1 MKHEQ
6 LRHLRNLRLLLSQDK
21 TPIALFMAAGCP
33 QSVKD
38 GSGKPILPDMAGLIK
53 KINEKH
59 EADAPDALFPRLNS
73 ELASAGVN
81 SSNLEDILSF
91 VRSMKAVANGGSV
104 RGSLKTN

>member
-21 TPIALFMAAGCP
+21 TPIAFMAAGCP

-53 KINEKH
+53 
-59 EADAPDALFPRLNS
+59 D
-73 ELASAGVN
+73 
-81 SSNLEDILSF
+81 
-91 VRSMKAVANGGSV
+91 
-104 RGSLKTN
+104 